1 MLITSVRVNEIT
13 GWKKKR
19 KKRRQKGTKGW
30 CKCSISMG
38 AKCFA
43 FKLGFLP
50 LICKASLISKSNLEL
65 ALLIILRQRELYESN
80 HVVGECRCSKI
91 WDLPF
96 FLIFSSILV
105 LKWQFLPV

>member
-1 MLITSVRVNEIT
+1 MVERKSEKNED
-13 GWKKKR
+13 R
-19 KKRRQKGTKGW
+19 KEQMGDA
-30 CKCSISMG
+30 SYSNSMG

-50 LICKASLISKSNLEL
+50 LICKASLISKSNLQL

-91 WDLPF
+91 WDLLF
-96 FLIFSSILV
+96 FLIFSSILL

>member
-1 MLITSVRVNEIT
+1 MGERKREKNED
-13 GWKKKR
+13 R
-19 KKRRQKGTKGW
+19 KEQMGDASY
-30 CKCSISMG
+30 SISMG

-91 WDLPF
+91 WDLLF
-96 FLIFSSILV
+96 FLYFPQS
-105 LKWQFLPV
+105 